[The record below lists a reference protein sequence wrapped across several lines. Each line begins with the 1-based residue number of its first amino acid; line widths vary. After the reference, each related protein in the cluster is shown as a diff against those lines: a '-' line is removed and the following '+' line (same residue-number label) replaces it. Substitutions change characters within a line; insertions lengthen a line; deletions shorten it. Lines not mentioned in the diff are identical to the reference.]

1 MSALNPTAPY
11 RTGHDRS
18 CSRWARGS
26 ASTAKPSTT
35 PAPSPSLAKVQPR
48 RPKTPPRRTRTS
60 RPIPQRIS
68 ASQHLTTA
76 RSSTPPLW
84 AGLPMRHSL
93 STRFFA
99 PTRICR
105 RPSAPS
111 NSSALPKAF
120 PSRNSP
126 TDYTSPCHPQR
137 PPAES
142 RMCSASQRDVLRL
155 LPLRHSRKQQV
166 DILDCLPLPRVGHF
180 KASIGSL
187 NQRRVRVL
195 THRIFERRKHAK
207 VFSIGAYRQVQRRPA
222 DRCVVEDHHD
232 PPILERDRIE
242 AGVILRDIDE
252 SRLRPGH
259 AIVRRVRDG
268 DLRSHRTRPRVQ
280 S

>member
-11 RTGHDRS
+11 RTRHDRS

-68 ASQHLTTA
+68 AS
-76 RSSTPPLW
+76 
-84 AGLPMRHSL
+84 
-93 STRFFA
+93 
-99 PTRICR
+99 
-105 RPSAPS
+105 
-111 NSSALPKAF
+111 
-120 PSRNSP
+120 RNSP

-155 LPLRHSRKQQV
+155 LPLRHSRKRQV

-195 THRIFERRKHAK
+195 THRIFERRKYAK

-232 PPILERDRIE
+232 PPILKRDRIE

-268 DLRSHRTRPRVQ
+268 DLRSHR
-280 S
+280 